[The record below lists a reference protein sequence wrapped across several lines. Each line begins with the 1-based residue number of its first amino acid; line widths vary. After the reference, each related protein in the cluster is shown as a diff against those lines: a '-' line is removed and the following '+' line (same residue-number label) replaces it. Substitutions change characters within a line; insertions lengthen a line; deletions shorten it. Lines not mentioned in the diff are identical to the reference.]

1 MTSKSHSACG
11 PPSRSSDAPSG
22 RRTLATHPVSPLDDA
37 AARTGHCGCRRR
49 GGRRRRRRRRRRLR
63 SPVRRWSIAASRRDA
78 LLRPMRRLLFE
89 QVLGKAGEGR
99 QLLSRPG
106 CRSRSQPGSGPG
118 STVCSGRTA
127 CTRTDASCLNTS
139 TLNTSTGAV
148 PPRAVRLKR
157 RTAHRIRA
165 DQCSRCRSVRI
176 GIERLR
182 SAASRSKRSNAC
194 SRFGYRRLRG
204 SADSVGRGVP
214 ANVVVLLSTASEP
227 NQLSTPPKR
236 RRAEEPRRGRPSR
249 PVSLRHSIGCLHRRN
264 CGA

>member
-1 MTSKSHSACG
+1 MRRRARGTAAAG
-11 PPSRSSDAPSG
+11 AAAAGAAAAGAGAGSG
-22 RRTLATHPVSPLDDA
+22 RRYGDGRSP
-37 AARTGHCGCRRR
+37 RR
-49 GGRRRRRRRRRRLR
+49 GGG
-63 SPVRRWSIAASRRDA
+63 A
-78 LLRPMRRLLFE
+78 LLCPMRRLLFE

-227 NQLSTPPKR
+227 NQLSTR
-236 RRAEEPRRGRPSR
+236 EAAARGRATTRSTASTSQP
-249 PVSLRHSIGCLHRRN
+249 PAQHWVPACRRD
-264 CGA
+264 CVACVIA